1 MVLCTCV
8 SRSAR
13 VIALLTRVRLQ
24 VRGALDAAVI
34 VAVAVFPFP
43 KWALKRYDVGYV
55 WATVFAASIRSAAF
69 VLCSMY
75 SQWLLFLDE
84 EQRKVRV
91 AWAGSQGFGGNQCC
105 KTLQAAGLPKEPT
118 EAVRQVKRGTEATVA
133 TGGEHDHEEY
143 DIGVRH
149 AVV

>member
-1 MVLCTCV
+1 MVLCKCV
-8 SRSAR
+8 SRVAC
-13 VIALLTRVRLQ
+13 VVGLLTGVRLQ

-91 AWAGSQGFGGNQCC
+91 VCNFGQGFGGHQCV
-105 KTLQAAGLPKEPT
+105 ANVAGCWVAQGTHGGCTPS
-118 EAVRQVKRGTEATVA
+118 EAGDRGDSGNRWGA
-133 TGGEHDHEEY
+133 
-143 DIGVRH
+143 
-149 AVV
+149 

>member
-1 MVLCTCV
+1 M
-8 SRSAR
+8 
-13 VIALLTRVRLQ
+13 
-24 VRGALDAAVI
+24 RGALDAAVI

-84 EQRKVRV
+84 GQRKVRV
-91 AWAGSQGFGGNQCC
+91 AWAGSARASVVIVCAIN
-105 KTLQAAGLPKEPT
+105 LQAAGLPKEPT